1 MTSTARG
8 RFGESPLPDCFVYR
22 SGSPTSKGVRAELAG
37 SVIDRL
43 DDDGD
48 YLKFIMAQEIKS
60 EVKLEIVH
68 VLFLD
73 IVGYSTRLTDEQQA
87 LVNELN
93 QVVRSSDEFN
103 KAAAAGRL
111 MKIPTGDGMALIFYN
126 SPEQPVECAV
136 EISRVLRH
144 HPALR
149 VRMGVHSGPVSAVT
163 DVNDQVN
170 AAGVGIN
177 LAQRL
182 MDCGD
187 AGHILVSKRVAEDLQ
202 QNGRWRPHLHDL
214 GEVELKHGE
223 RAHVFNFY
231 TDDAGNSDPPKK
243 KARAAAAAETA
254 EPKRDPISI
263 CVLPFANISG
273 DAEQEYFSDGIS
285 EDIITD
291 LSKVSALHVVS
302 RNTAFTF
309 KGKPVDVRQ
318 VAGQLKVSHVLEGSV
333 RKAAGRVRITAQLI
347 DGSND
352 SHVWAERYDR
362 DLNDIFAL
370 QDEISHAIVDALKV
384 KLLPEEKKA
393 IERHGTENVDA
404 YNLYLLARETY
415 ASGFEGD
422 RQRNEAIIRLC
433 RRAVEIDPNYAEAW
447 ALIAMAEMAL
457 RAHFGGS
464 GDGGVSAAERA
475 LELNANLAEAYAVKA
490 RIFSEEKRD
499 DEASREIE
507 TAIRLNPESHL
518 VNKVA
523 ALLTF
528 RQQRMQDAIHYFEKA
543 VVLEERD
550 CSSACLLITCHMG
563 LGNREAA
570 RRAAEITVARAEN
583 VLAHDSNNC
592 LAMGH
597 GSVALA
603 MLGQGERAKDWMN
616 RAVLID
622 PENLTTRYNFACSLA
637 KYLGDKDAAL
647 EMLGPAFEKMG
658 AGLVTHAKID
668 PDLDNIR
675 DDPRFKEMLAKAEQ
689 RLAAQK
695 SDQ

>member
-1 MTSTARG
+1 MP
-8 RFGESPLPDCFVYR
+8 E
-22 SGSPTSKGVRAELAG
+22 ELKAK
-37 SVIDRL
+37 R
-43 DDDGD
+43 
-48 YLKFIMAQEIKS
+48 MEIA
-60 EVKLEIVH
+60 H
-68 VLFLD
+68 VLFMD

-87 LVNELN
+87 LVDELN
-93 QVVRSSDEFN
+93 QIVRSSDEFN

-136 EISRVLRH
+136 EISRALRH
-144 HPALR
+144 HPGLP

-163 DVNDQVN
+163 DVNDRVN

-177 LAQRL
+177 LAQQL

-187 AGHILVSKRVAEDLQ
+187 AGHILLSKRVAEDLQ

-243 KARAAAAAETA
+243 KAMSSTAAAAGTIDLE
-254 EPKRDPISI
+254 RDRVSI

-285 EDIITD
+285 DDIITD
-291 LSKVSALHVVS
+291 LSKVSALHIVS

-318 VAGQLKVSHVLEGSV
+318 VAAQLHVSHVLEGSV

-362 DLNDIFAL
+362 DLNDIFAI

-393 IERHGTENVDA
+393 IEQHGTENVDA
-404 YNLYLLARETY
+404 YNLFLMARQTY
-415 ASGFEGD
+415 TTGSEGD
-422 RQRNEAIIRLC
+422 PRRLDAIIRMC
-433 RRAVEIDPNYAEAW
+433 RRAVEIDPNYADAW
-447 ALIAMAEMAL
+447 ALIALAEVNL
-457 RAHFGGS
+457 RWRVGRQG
-464 GDGGVSAAERA
+464 GDGGLAAAERA
-475 LELNANLAEAYAVKA
+475 LELNPNLADAHAIKA
-490 RIFSEEKRD
+490 RILSEENRN

-507 TAIRLNPESHL
+507 IALRLDPESYQA
-518 VNKVA
+518 NRCA
-523 ALLTF
+523 ALLRF
-528 RQQRMQDAIHYFEKA
+528 RQKRIKEATTYWEKA
-543 VVLEERD
+543 LTLDEGD
-550 CSSACLLITCHMG
+550 FGSAGMLVSTYTA
-563 LGNREAA
+563 LGDQEGAQ
-570 RRAAEITVARAEN
+570 RAAKITLERCEKNLTRDA
-583 VLAHDSNNC
+583 NNGA
-592 LAMGH
+592 AMGH
-597 GSVALA
+597 GANALA
-603 MLGQGERAKDWMN
+603 ELGQRERAKEWME
-616 RAVLID
+616 RALLVD
-622 PENLTTRYNFACSLA
+622 PDNVTMRYNFGCALA
-637 KYLGDKDAAL
+637 NHLNDKDAAL

-658 AGLVTHAKID
+658 AGFINHAKVD
-668 PDLDNIR
+668 PDFDCIR
-675 DDPRFKEMLAKAEQ
+675 DDPRFKAMVATAEARVASETRKNLKRKSKSI
-689 RLAAQK
+689 RLG
-695 SDQ
+695 

>member
-1 MTSTARG
+1 MP
-8 RFGESPLPDCFVYR
+8 E
-22 SGSPTSKGVRAELAG
+22 ELKAK
-37 SVIDRL
+37 R
-43 DDDGD
+43 
-48 YLKFIMAQEIKS
+48 MEIA
-60 EVKLEIVH
+60 H
-68 VLFLD
+68 VLFMD

-87 LVNELN
+87 LVDELN
-93 QVVRSSDEFN
+93 QIVRSSDEFN
-103 KAAAAGRL
+103 KAVAMGRL

-144 HPALR
+144 HPGLP
-149 VRMGVHSGPVSAVT
+149 VRMGVHSGPVDAVT
-163 DVNDQVN
+163 DVNDRVN

-243 KARAAAAAETA
+243 KAMSSAAAAAGTTDL
-254 EPKRDPISI
+254 KRERISI

-370 QDEISHAIVDALKV
+370 QDEISKAIVDALKV
-384 KLLPEEKKA
+384 RLLPEEKKA
-393 IERHGTENVDA
+393 IERHGTDNVDA
-404 YNLYLLARETY
+404 YNLYLFARQSYTT
-415 ASGFEGD
+415 GFEGD
-422 RQRNEAIIRLC
+422 GRRNEAIIRLC
-433 RRAVEIDPNYAEAW
+433 RRAVEIDTNYAEAW
-447 ALIAMAEMAL
+447 ALIAMAEMLL
-457 RAHFGGS
+457 RSSFGRG
-464 GDGGVSAAERA
+464 GDGGLAAAERA
-475 LELNANLAEAYAVKA
+475 LELNANLAEAHAVKA

-507 TAIRLNPESHL
+507 TALRLDPESHQ
-518 VNKVA
+518 VNKLA
-523 ALLTF
+523 GLLRF
-528 RQQRMQDAIHYFEKA
+528 RQQRLDEAIRYFDKA
-543 VVLEERD
+543 VALEED
-550 CSSACLLITCHMG
+550 DFGSGGMLITCHTA

-570 RRAAEITVARAEN
+570 RRAAEITLARAEK
-583 VLAHDSNNC
+583 VLTHDLNNGS
-592 LAMGH
+592 AMGH
-597 GSVALA
+597 GSDALA
-603 MLGQGERAKDWMN
+603 VLGQRERAKDWMN
-616 RAVLID
+616 RALLID
-622 PENLTTRYNFACSLA
+622 PDNLTMRYNFACALA
-637 KYLGDKDAAL
+637 NHLNDKDAAL
-647 EMLGPAFEKMG
+647 EMLGPALEKMG
-658 AGLVTHAKID
+658 TGFINHAKVD
-668 PDLDNIR
+668 PDFDCIR
-675 DDPRFKEMLAKAEQ
+675 DDPRFKAMLAAAEA
-689 RLAAQK
+689 RVA
-695 SDQ
+695 SESSPSSR